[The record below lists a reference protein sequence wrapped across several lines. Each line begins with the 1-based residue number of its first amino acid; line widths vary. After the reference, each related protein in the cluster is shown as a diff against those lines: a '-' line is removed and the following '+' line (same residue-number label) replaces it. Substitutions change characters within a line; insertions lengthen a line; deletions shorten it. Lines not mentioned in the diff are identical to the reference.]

1 MLPNENYKSPAQG
14 LSLGFHFLNPCML
27 VFMLLL
33 CLSKLL
39 FFKKKKPFR
48 YTIKV
53 TNCLDQDREVLLVMY
68 GSNNLQMLSTDDKS
82 RRKQGKS

>member
-1 MLPNENYKSPAQG
+1 MLPNENYESPAQG

-39 FFKKKKPFR
+39 FLKKKTFR
-48 YTIKV
+48 NTIKV

-68 GSNNLQMLSTDDKS
+68 GSNNLQMLSADDKS